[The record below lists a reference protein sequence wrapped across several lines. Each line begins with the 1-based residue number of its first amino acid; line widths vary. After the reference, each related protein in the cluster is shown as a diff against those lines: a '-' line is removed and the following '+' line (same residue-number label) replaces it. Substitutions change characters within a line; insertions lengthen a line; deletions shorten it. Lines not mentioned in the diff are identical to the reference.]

1 MPIPGAELDASGLYH
16 HMSLPHDGQGQDDD
30 DAGEDDDDDASHTT
44 HDSAL
49 SAHAHAGEDDDDDT
63 SHTTHD
69 SAHSAHSAHGAGVNY
84 LSYQAPHQH
93 SIGSGSIAGPL
104 LPMSQAAGSMLS
116 QVIQIP
122 TAPLNSDM
130 HT

>member
-1 MPIPGAELDASGLYH
+1 MPIPGAELDASGMYH
-16 HMSLPHDGQGQDDD
+16 HMPLPHDGQGQDDD
-30 DAGEDDDDDASHTT
+30 DAGEDDDDD
-44 HDSAL
+44 
-49 SAHAHAGEDDDDDT
+49 DT

-69 SAHSAHSAHGAGVNY
+69 SAHSAHGAGVNY
-84 LSYQAPHQH
+84 LSYQPHPH

-116 QVIQIP
+116 QVSQTP